1 MVPLGARQA
10 HRSIASAVTLLVL
23 LVGLR
28 PHPSLALEP
37 DLEDDRL
44 LDQVQETLS
53 RDGPYSL
60 ALLEPLTRLGE
71 LYQESEDH
79 ALALATLERAVQ
91 VVRINRGLH
100 SLDQVPLLRQII
112 RIEEVRGNDAGAWD
126 REQKLLALVRR
137 HRDDLR
143 TVAVLRDIADKQMEV
158 LARVLAGKRPPQ
170 VLLGC
175 FYQQWPNRDGGS
187 CHAGS
192 RSTVIQGMLAEA
204 QRNYADA
211 IGVMLHNGLY
221 GSDELRELELQ
232 VLHGVDLLRSLNHD
246 GRGYPVPMVPGHVQA
261 SSLEPWRSRMAP
273 VAALVDWQLAT
284 AESMGDD
291 DGADALPRH
300 ASMMDPYQRGRQSL
314 QRLYEYSAASSSRLE
329 QADAMVQLADWDLLH
344 SRNGHAVDSYVET
357 LMALHDAGVD
367 QASIDELFAPAV
379 PVVLPAFNPNP
390 LVGEE
395 STAATGHIDVGFQI
409 TKYGRARA
417 IEIRDAANASSAAQ
431 NRLVALLKR
440 NRFRPRATAGQI
452 AEATPV
458 LLRYHLYE

>member
-1 MVPLGARQA
+1 
-10 HRSIASAVTLLVL
+10 
-23 LVGLR
+23 
-28 PHPSLALEP
+28 
-37 DLEDDRL
+37 
-44 LDQVQETLS
+44 
-53 RDGPYSL
+53 
-60 ALLEPLTRLGE
+60 LLEPLTRLGE
-71 LYQESEDH
+71 LYQESKDH

-91 VVRINRGLH
+91 VVRVNRGLH

-112 RIEEVRGNDAGAWD
+112 HIEEVRGNDAGAWD

-137 HRDDLR
+137 HLDDLR

-221 GSDELRELELQ
+221 GSDELRELELE
-232 VLHGVDLLRSLNHD
+232 VLHGVDLLRALNHD
-246 GRGYPVPMVPGHVQA
+246 GRGYPVPMVPGQAHA
-261 SSLEPWRSRMAP
+261 SSVEPWRSRMAP
-273 VAALVDWQLAT
+273 VAALADWQLAP
-284 AESMGDD
+284 AESTEED
-291 DGADALPRH
+291 DGSHALLRH
-300 ASMMDPYQRGRQSL
+300 ASLMDPYQRGRQSL

-329 QADAMVQLADWDLLH
+329 QAAAMVHLADWDLLH
-344 SRNGHAVDSYVET
+344 SRNGHAVDSYLET
-357 LMALHDAGVD
+357 LTALQQAGVA

-395 STAATGHIDVGFQI
+395 STAASGYIDVGFEI

-417 IEIRDAANASSAAQ
+417 IEIRDAANGSSAAQ
-431 NRLVALLKR
+431 HRLVALLKR
-440 NRFRPRATAGQI
+440 NRFRPRATGGQI